1 MEETVLTDTFDYAAE
16 DRLIDAWHERRG
28 AMVAAAAAFDPEPG
42 YGLAYSG
49 PGGRPRSQP
58 GFET

>member
-1 MEETVLTDTFDYAAE
+1 VPAVE
-16 DRLIDAWHERRG
+16 WSS
-28 AMVAAAAAFDPEPG
+28 PPG

-58 GFET
+58 TFVP